1 MSQPRAF
8 GQATTR
14 RRFLSEIATY
24 GAAVAF
30 SGLSP
35 SAQQITWNDY
45 DRIVVIDGLSFLD
58 ERGTPSRADL
68 PVHVL
73 QAIRAS
79 GITAANV
86 TVGAF
91 GNGPTLFDRTV
102 KDLERWEM
110 RLARHSEHLLKV
122 RSVPDIEAAK
132 ASRRLGIIYGFQDAA
147 MLEGQVE
154 RLTQFRNLG
163 VRIIQLTYNTRNELG
178 DGALERDNRGL
189 TEFGRAAVEQM
200 NELGILI
207 DLSHCGA
214 RTTADAI
221 SVSRRPVAITHA
233 GCAALAQNPRNKT
246 DELLKQLANRGG
258 LVGIYLMP
266 FLREN
271 GQAYAE
277 DVIRHIEHAWNV
289 AGEEH
294 VGIGT
299 DGFIGAVDLT
309 PEYRQ
314 RLKEELN
321 RRRAAGISAPGET
334 EDVVPLIPDLNEPR
348 RLERL
353 GSLLHQRGHSAG
365 RIEKLLGAN
374 FLRVAREAW
383 RV

>member
-1 MSQPRAF
+1 
-8 GQATTR
+8 
-14 RRFLSEIATY
+14 
-24 GAAVAF
+24 
-30 SGLSP
+30 
-35 SAQQITWNDY
+35 
-45 DRIVVIDGLSFLD
+45 
-58 ERGTPSRADL
+58 
-68 PVHVL
+68 
-73 QAIRAS
+73 
-79 GITAANV
+79 
-86 TVGAF
+86 
-91 GNGPTLFDRTV
+91 
-102 KDLERWEM
+102 
-110 RLARHSEHLLKV
+110 
-122 RSVPDIEAAK
+122 VPDIEAAK
-132 ASRRLGIIYGFQDAA
+132 AGRRLGIIYGFQDAA

-154 RLTQFRNLG
+154 RLTQFHNLG

-178 DGALERDNRGL
+178 DGALEPDNRGL
-189 TEFGRAAVEQM
+189 TEFGRAAVERM

-221 SVSRRPVAITHA
+221 DVSRRPVAITHA
-233 GCAALAQNPRNKT
+233 GCAALAQNSRNKT
-246 DELLKQLANRGG
+246 DEMLKQLANRGG
-258 LVGIYLMP
+258 LFGVNLMP

-271 GQAYAE
+271 GQAYAA

-289 AGEEH
+289 SGEEH

-299 DGFIGAVDLT
+299 DGFIGAVHLT

-314 RLKEELN
+314 QLKEELN

-353 GSLLHQRGHSAG
+353 GSLLHQRGHSAR